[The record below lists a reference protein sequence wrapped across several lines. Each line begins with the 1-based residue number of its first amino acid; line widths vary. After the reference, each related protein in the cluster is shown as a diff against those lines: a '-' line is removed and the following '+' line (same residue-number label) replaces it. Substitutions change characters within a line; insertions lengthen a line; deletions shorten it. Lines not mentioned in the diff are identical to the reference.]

1 METNIQQFLTAATS
15 YVVTAIAKS
24 DTAKSIKE
32 KALQHFLAWTRTKAQ
47 LQLEQNT
54 KAEDVQTALQQAIK
68 AQPSLLEELK
78 QELEKVKKA
87 EATERNVYEGDIKEI
102 KGNFKLGDKN
112 PNPNENYVRKNI
124 FKGNID
130 SIDGDFHLGDG

>member
-47 LQLEQNT
+47 LQLEQST
-54 KAEDVQTALQQAIK
+54 KAEDIQTALQQAIK

-78 QELEKVKKA
+78 QELEKVKQA
-87 EATERNVYEGDIKEI
+87 EATEKNVFKKDVKDI
-102 KGNFKLGDKN
+102 KGNIHIGDKH
-112 PNPNENYVRKNI
+112 PTPNENYARKNI
-124 FKGNID
+124 IEGNIQG
-130 SIDGDFHLGDG
+130 IEGDIRLGDG